1 MPSEVKTIYL
11 TYILIHMDYLL
22 SNSLFV
28 RVTSPANIQDL
39 MTFYAIYT
47 EYVNIELSQIRYDL
61 CAGLI

>member
-61 CAGLI
+61 CAGLM